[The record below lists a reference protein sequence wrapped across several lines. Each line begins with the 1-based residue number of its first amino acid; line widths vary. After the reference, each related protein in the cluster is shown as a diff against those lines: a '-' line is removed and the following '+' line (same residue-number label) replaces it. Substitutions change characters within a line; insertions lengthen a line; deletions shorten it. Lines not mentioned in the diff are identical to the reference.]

1 MDTPHD
7 GTAASQDH
15 PRQTPDPGSPWEPA
29 PTTAPGTSPYG
40 PPAAPQPRVPVRH
53 RRKGRGGL
61 AAALVAGLAVGGGVV
76 AVHSSLTA
84 TASPSFTQS
93 PATGS
98 GSLPAGWSPFGR
110 GRFIPDDGS
119 GSAGSGGA
127 KPVTS
132 ATSAQETGVV
142 DIDVVLGGTER
153 AAGTGM
159 VLTSDGEV
167 LTNRHVVEGE
177 TSISVTVAAT
187 GRTYAANVVG
197 ISTTTDVAVV
207 QLVDASG
214 LATVKTSSSDVSTG
228 DAVTGVGNAGGTG
241 GTPSAAPGTVTAL
254 DRSIT
259 ASDADGSNPERLTGL
274 IETDAAIQAGDSGG
288 PLLDSSDAVV
298 GMDSAASAQGND
310 GYAIPIATALAVA
323 HQIETHGSGTQ
334 AGAGTTAPTAH
345 RGYLGVQV
353 EDGAGGA
360 LVDGVVQ
367 GSPAEAA
374 GIEAGDTI
382 TSVAG
387 HAIDSARAL
396 GAVTAQLSPGTTVTV
411 TWTDQS
417 GATHGARITLADSAG

>member
-7 GTAASQDH
+7 GTPAPQDH
-15 PRQTPDPGSPWEPA
+15 PRQTPDPGSPWGPA
-29 PTTAPGTSPYG
+29 PTTVQATTPYG
-40 PPAAPQPRVPVRH
+40 APVPPEPGVPVQ
-53 RRKGRGGL
+53 RRKGRAGL

-76 AVHSSLTA
+76 AVHSSATA

-98 GSLPAGWSPFGR
+98 SGSLPAGWSPFGR
-110 GRFIPDDGS
+110 GRFVPDQ
-119 GSAGSGGA
+119 GSASAGRGGA
-127 KPVTS
+127 QLVTA
-132 ATSAQETGVV
+132 ATSAQEAGVV

-167 LTNRHVVEGE
+167 LTNRHVVLGE
-177 TSISVTVAAT
+177 TSISVTVPAT
-187 GRTYAANVVG
+187 GRSYAAKVVG

-214 LATVKTSSSDVSTG
+214 LATVKTSSSAVSTG

-241 GTPSAAPGTVTAL
+241 GTPSAAPGTVTAV

-259 ASDADGSNPERLTGL
+259 ASDSDGSNPEHLTGL

-334 AGAGTTAPTAH
+334 AGAGTTASTAQ

-360 LVDGVVQ
+360 QVDGVVQ

-387 HAIDSARAL
+387 QAVDSAGAL
-396 GAVTAQLSPGTTVTV
+396 GAVTAQLSPGRTVTV
-411 TWTDQS
+411 TWSDQS
-417 GATHGARITLADSAG
+417 GATHGARITLAGSAG